1 MFHMG
6 WFLGTGFGVYGWNG
20 PWTGNVSSDV
30 GRPQLFIDM
39 ATSLE
44 RAGFDYMMLE
54 DSSVLPDNHRGT
66 FEASVKKGGHVRF
79 DPLPLIPYLT
89 NATQHI
95 GVIATISTTFYHPFM
110 AARVMSSLDTVTK
123 GRVGMNLV
131 TSSNASAMQNYGIS
145 ELIPHDERY
154 LRANEWVDIVTRLWD
169 SWDADAVI
177 MDEAT
182 NTFADHTK
190 VRPIDFEGTYYRSRG
205 PLNATPSPQG
215 RPVIIQAGASDRGQD
230 FAARHAEAVIVS
242 RETVDEMKQYY
253 DAFKARVKKQGRD
266 PDECK
271 VFFLTKPIIGDTDEA
286 AQRRADE
293 LYANAPVEAGLASL
307 STMLQM
313 DLSTYDIDKPLPAA
327 IQTRAIQGIRSQ
339 LDRFYM
345 SGRTP
350 TLRDIATRKVSIDSK
365 PYIGTAERVAD
376 ELARTIDA
384 VGGDGFAIR
393 QGIWPG
399 YVGPFVDKVIP
410 LLQQRGAVRTEYT
423 GTTLREHLREF

>member
-205 PLNATPSPQG
+205 PLNTVPGPQG
-215 RPVIIQAGASDRGQD
+215 RPILCQAGGSPSGRD
-230 FAARHAEAVIVS
+230 FGSRNADTIIAAARGAEEMKEYRDDVS
-242 RETVDEMKQYY
+242 RR
-253 DAFKARVKKQGRD
+253 AIAAGRD
-266 PDECK
+266 PKSIK
-271 VFFLTKPIIGDTDEA
+271 VLFLVSPVIGETMADAEERDAAARRGFAENIDAQLAGFSYITSTDW
-286 AQRRADE
+286 
-293 LYANAPVEAGLASL
+293 SK
-307 STMLQM
+307 
-313 DLSTYDIDKPLPAA
+313 YDIDAPFP
-327 IQTRAIQGIRSQ
+327 
-339 LDRFYM
+339 DM
-345 SGRTP
+345 SGNQGHQSTMADFARSGATIREAILNRRTQESVR
-350 TLRDIATRKVSIDSK
+350 LV
-365 PYIGTAERVAD
+365 GTAASVAQEMD
-376 ELARTIDA
+376 EHMEYA
-384 VGGDGFAIR
+384 GGDGYLIAMPVTRRNITEIADGLSPALRRRGAIR
-393 QGIWPG
+393 SS
-399 YVGPFVDKVIP
+399 YDHSTFREN
-410 LLQQRGAVRTEYT
+410 LLAY
-423 GTTLREHLREF
+423 

>member
-79 DPLPLIPYLT
+79 DPLPLIPYIT

-145 ELIPHDERY
+145 ELIPHEERY

-190 VRPIDFEGTYYRSRG
+190 VRPIDYEGTYYRSRG
-205 PLNATPSPQG
+205 PLNTVPGPQG
-215 RPVIIQAGASDRGQD
+215 RPILCQAGGSPSGRD
-230 FAARHAEAVIVS
+230 FGSRNADTIIAAARGAEEMKEYRDDVS
-242 RETVDEMKQYY
+242 RR
-253 DAFKARVKKQGRD
+253 AIAAGRD
-266 PDECK
+266 PKSIK
-271 VFFLTKPIIGDTDEA
+271 VLFLVSPVIGETMADAEERDAAARRGFAENIDAQLAGFSYITSTDW
-286 AQRRADE
+286 
-293 LYANAPVEAGLASL
+293 SK
-307 STMLQM
+307 
-313 DLSTYDIDKPLPAA
+313 YDIDAPFP
-327 IQTRAIQGIRSQ
+327 
-339 LDRFYM
+339 DM
-345 SGRTP
+345 SGNQGHQSTMADFARSGATIREAILNRRTQESVR
-350 TLRDIATRKVSIDSK
+350 LV
-365 PYIGTAERVAD
+365 GTAASVAQEMD
-376 ELARTIDA
+376 EHMEYA
-384 VGGDGFAIR
+384 GGDGYLIAMPVTRRNITEIADGLSPALRRRGAIR
-393 QGIWPG
+393 SS
-399 YVGPFVDKVIP
+399 YDHSTFREN
-410 LLQQRGAVRTEYT
+410 LLAY
-423 GTTLREHLREF
+423 